1 MFNFKIWI
9 FNIDFTTI
17 LSFIIGIFFG
27 IALLSLIYALLVL
40 MSLRDKKKIIKPK
53 GDIPYNEVNDL
64 IGEAIKEFKDR
75 KIRQNQGRISHCF
88 NISRDL
94 AYSIASRFYPKSKY
108 PLLEL
113 SVDEVI
119 MLLGYIQEKV
129 NQILDRKGL
138 RLLKKWK
145 ASFIL
150 DISRKTAEVLN
161 SKAFQVSKDVSKFAS
176 KAKIVLNTIN
186 PLNLVRRLIIK
197 NTEIII
203 INKLCEMVITI
214 VGEETYKIYS
224 KHVFDKNIEI
234 ESNVDQ
240 IEEELEAELNK
251 TLNMKVET
259 AEDLEKLK
267 LKNYYVAL
275 ETSSNYKCLLDENMK
290 FKESL

>member
-17 LSFIIGIFFG
+17 LSFLVGIFFG
-27 IALLSLIYALLVL
+27 VALLSLIYALLVL
-40 MSLRDKKKIIKPK
+40 MSLRDKKKIIQPK
-53 GDIPYNEVNDL
+53 GDIPYDEASDL

-75 KIRQNQGRISHCF
+75 KIRQNQGRVGHCF
-88 NISRDL
+88 NISKDL
-94 AYSIASRFYPKSKY
+94 AYSIASRFYPNSKY

-138 RLLKKWK
+138 RILKKWK

-161 SKAFQVSKDVSKFAS
+161 SKAFQVSKDVSKIAN

-186 PLNLVRRLIIK
+186 PLNILRRLVIK

-224 KHVFDKNIEI
+224 KHVFDKDVQI
-234 ESNVDQ
+234 ESNIDQ

-259 AEDLEKLK
+259 VEDVEKLK
-267 LKNYYVAL
+267 LKNYYVAI
-275 ETSSNYKCLLDENMK
+275 ESSNNYKCLLDENMK
-290 FKESL
+290 YKESL